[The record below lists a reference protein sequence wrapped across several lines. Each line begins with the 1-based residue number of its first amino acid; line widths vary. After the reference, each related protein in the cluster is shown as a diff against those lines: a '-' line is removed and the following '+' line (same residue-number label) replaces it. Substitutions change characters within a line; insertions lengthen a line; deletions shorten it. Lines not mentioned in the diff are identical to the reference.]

1 MCVCVCVCVICIL
14 DNSRGCYQ
22 HRIVSHGRGGMGAG
36 GPPMENHKWLKVSLK
51 ILIRTPRESIGP
63 IASRERFVLSSV
75 KRQCQDPHP
84 LPPTPRR
91 NVLDPP
97 MVSAGVAKKQ
107 KLHFP
112 ELTVRIY
119 WIQLAAAD
127 GGLYIA
133 TVVLSF

>member
-1 MCVCVCVCVICIL
+1 
-14 DNSRGCYQ
+14 
-22 HRIVSHGRGGMGAG
+22 MGAG
-36 GPPMENHKWLKVSLK
+36 GPPMENHKWLKVSLE

-63 IASRERFVLSSV
+63 IASRERFVLSSD

-107 KLHFP
+107 KLHFSRTDSKN
-112 ELTVRIY
+112 L
-119 WIQLAAAD
+119 IQLAAAD